1 MALNFFLFYTVPA
14 YHISKIFTSTNFE
27 PFFSKLFTHFTYNNA
42 VLPTLFEILY
52 ENGM

>member
-1 MALNFFLFYTVPA
+1 MAITFFLFILSA
-14 YHISKIFTSTNFE
+14 YHISKIFTSTNFD
-27 PFFSKLFTHFTYNNA
+27 PFFSKLSTHFTYNNA